1 MRHLFKVTIENKI
14 LIPFVCIS
22 LVTVASFC
30 FILYRTEYSVMISTE
45 TTNAVALVDYINADI
60 DAGEYWKNQKD
71 LLEKYENSYLGDSLF
86 IFDGQGS
93 ELFAR
98 REISKHELVLAESRE
113 NRLGWQI
120 SYSLDKTAL
129 RYSFIEEQ
137 RYMILAAVA
146 MVIVIVQASVLIAHN
161 ISSPIRELSERCSEI
176 SITPEGTE
184 LMDASY
190 VHRHDEVGQ
199 LATAFQTMLE
209 SVQHY
214 TDELSRV
221 KALNENIVENL
232 PLGVI
237 AYNNEGDV
245 IFSNSRAEAML
256 ATNDQWDEMGHSLHD
271 CLEKMQQRG
280 EILPQEIILLD
291 TVKRQHHYECGAW
304 KLQDEA
310 HTNWGTLYTLDD
322 VTYQRHMEE
331 KLSREEK
338 LSYTGELAADVAH
351 EARNPLAGIRTG
363 LQVIDRKLSEE
374 RDKLLCREMVKEVDR
389 VDLLVSNLVNIS
401 RRQESKKSTVLL
413 KTIYE
418 ELEML
423 YSKVA
428 ENKGISFFSE
438 MEGGIYVYADER
450 ELRQMLINLINNS
463 IKAMPDGGQIILS
476 GNLEGENICLSVSD
490 NGPGMDAEQLARAV
504 SGEGG
509 GLGLSI
515 VQRLAKSNS
524 GELKLFSAP
533 GEGTS
538 AKLIFRRLGGQIH
551 AEI

>member
-1 MRHLFKVTIENKI
+1 MKKKVQITIENKI

-22 LVTVASFC
+22 LITVASFC
-30 FILYRTEYSVMISTE
+30 FIFYRTEYSIKIDAE
-45 TTNAVALVDYINADI
+45 TSNAVALVDYINFDI
-60 DAGEYWKNQKD
+60 DAGEYWKSPED
-71 LLEKYENSYLGDSLF
+71 LLKKYENSYLGDSLF
-86 IFDGQGS
+86 ILDGQGNV
-93 ELFAR
+93 LFSR
-98 REISKHELVLAESRE
+98 RERSDQELILAQSRD

-120 SYSLDKTAL
+120 SYSMDRTAL
-129 RYSFIEEQ
+129 QFSFIDEQ

-146 MVIVIVQASVLIAHN
+146 MLIVIVQASVLIAHN
-161 ISSPIRELSERCSEI
+161 ISSPIRELSEHCSEI
-176 SITPEGTE
+176 SKMPESTE
-184 LMDASY
+184 PMDASY
-190 VHRHDEVGQ
+190 AHRHDEIGQ
-199 LATAFQTMLE
+199 LAAAFQTMLD

-214 TDELSRV
+214 TGELSWV

-232 PLGVI
+232 PLGIIV
-237 AYNNEGDV
+237 YNNENEV
-245 IFSNSRAEAML
+245 IFSSSRADAML
-256 ATNDQWDEMGHSLHD
+256 AIDDELDELGHTLRD
-271 CLEKMQQRG
+271 CLEKVQQRG
-280 EILPQEIILLD
+280 EILPVEITLTD
-291 TVKRQHHYECGAW
+291 TAKKQHHYEFGAW

-363 LQVIDRKLSEE
+363 LQVIDRKLSDE

-401 RRQESKKSTVLL
+401 RRQESKKTTVLL

-428 ENKGISFFSE
+428 ENKGISFFTE
-438 MEGGIYVYADER
+438 MESGIYVYADER
-450 ELRQMLINLINNS
+450 ELRQMLINLINNA

-476 GNLEGENICLSVSD
+476 GQTEDDRVCLSVSD
-490 NGPGMDAEQLARAV
+490 NGPGMDQGQLDRAL

-515 VQRLAKSNS
+515 VQRLAKSNG
-524 GELKLFSAP
+524 GELRLTSAP
-533 GEGTS
+533 GEGTN
-538 AKLIFRRLGGQIH
+538 AKLYFRFLGRVRP
-551 AEI
+551 

>member
-1 MRHLFKVTIENKI
+1 MKRKFQLTIENKI

-22 LVTVASFC
+22 LITVASFC
-30 FILYRTEYSVMISTE
+30 FILYRTEYSIKIESE
-45 TTNAVALVDYINADI
+45 TNNAVALVDYINSDI
-60 DAGEYWKNQKD
+60 DAGDYWKSPRE
-71 LLEKYENSYLGDSLF
+71 LLEKYEDSYLGDSLF
-86 IFDGQGS
+86 IMDGQGHV
-93 ELFAR
+93 LFSR
-98 REISKHELVLAESRE
+98 RVRSNRELVLAESND

-120 SYSLDKTAL
+120 SYSLDQAAL
-129 RYSFIEEQ
+129 QLSFIEEQ

-146 MVIVIVQASVLIAHN
+146 MLIVIVQASVLIAHN
-161 ISSPIRELSERCSEI
+161 ISSPIRELSVHCSEI
-176 SITPEGTE
+176 SKKPEDTE
-184 LMDASY
+184 LLADSY
-190 VHRHDEVGQ
+190 ANRRDEVGQ
-199 LATAFQTMLE
+199 LASAFQTMLE

-214 TDELSRV
+214 TDELSWV

-232 PLGVI
+232 PLGIIV
-237 AYNNEGDV
+237 YNNENKT
-245 IFSNSRAEAML
+245 IFSNSRASAML
-256 ATNDQWDEMGHSLHD
+256 AVEDEWDELGHTLRD
-271 CLEKMQQRG
+271 NLEKMQQRG
-280 EILPQEIILLD
+280 EILPVEMTLTD
-291 TVKRQHHYECGAW
+291 TAKKQHHYECGAW
-304 KLQDEA
+304 KLQDEE
-310 HTNWGTLYTLDD
+310 HTAWGTLYTIDD

-363 LQVIDRKLSEE
+363 LQVIDRKLADE

-401 RRQESKKSTVLL
+401 RRQESKKTTVLL

-428 ENKGISFFSE
+428 ENKGISFFAE

-450 ELRQMLINLINNS
+450 ELRQMLINLINNA

-476 GNLEGENICLSVSD
+476 GQLEGDGVHLNVSD
-490 NGPGMDAEQLARAV
+490 NGPGMEKEQLERAM

-515 VQRLAKSNS
+515 VQRLARNNS
-524 GELKLFSAP
+524 GELKLTSAI
-533 GEGTS
+533 GEGTK
-538 AKLIFRRLGGQIH
+538 ATLIFRRLGG
-551 AEI
+551 